1 MYRNLGRIGF
11 LGLVFAISVMAQ
23 DVSPTAPLTHRGITG
38 PPIPAVTKPET
49 VTLPAETEVN
59 VQVLSG
65 IHTKVNRVDDPIL
78 ARVLEPVYI
87 SGKVVLPP
95 GSLLD
100 GRITM
105 IRNSGHLRRPA
116 ELGLRFDRITLPDG
130 QEKPIWAVLAAL
142 EDPDAV
148 SFHLDSEGHLAGNK
162 ASNWKLMAGGFS
174 GIGTFAALRIA
185 AVTTSGVS
193 LALPIG
199 GAALVGYETLWRRG
213 HEVNVPPDT
222 HCRVRLSYPLTL
234 RIPW

>member
-1 MYRNLGRIGF
+1 MGRKWGGGVLLGV
-11 LGLVFAISVMAQ
+11 LFAISAMAQ
-23 DVSPTAPLTHRGITG
+23 EVSPTAPLAHRGLVGTELFGSAKAEI
-38 PPIPAVTKPET
+38 I
-49 VTLPAETEVN
+49 TLPAETEVD

-78 ARVLEPVYI
+78 ARVLEPVYV
-87 SGKVVLPP
+87 SGRVALPT

-116 ELGLRFDRITLPDG
+116 ELALRFDRITLPDG
-130 QEKPIWAVLAAL
+130 QEKPIWAVLAGL
-142 EDPDAV
+142 ENPAELT
-148 SFHLDSEGHLAGNK
+148 FHLDAEGHLAGNRT
-162 ASNWKLMAGGFS
+162 SSWKVMAGGFTVF
-174 GIGTFAALRIA
+174 GAYAALRIA
-185 AVTTSGVS
+185 AVSSTGVS
-193 LALPIG
+193 LVLPLG

-234 RIPW
+234 RVPW